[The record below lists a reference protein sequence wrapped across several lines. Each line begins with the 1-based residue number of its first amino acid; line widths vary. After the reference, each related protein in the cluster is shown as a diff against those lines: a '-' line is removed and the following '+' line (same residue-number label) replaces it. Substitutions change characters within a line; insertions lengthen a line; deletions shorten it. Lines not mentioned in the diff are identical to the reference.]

1 MSDFLQGKS
10 AQMTHAELLRMRDA
24 HPEPFMQEVLAPM
37 EHKAFAR
44 EYVQENPLMAPAM
57 LTAPALYY
65 LAKKMKLM
73 GGRTPPSIDQ
83 VFAGMEGTI
92 QGLRSRIS
100 KP

>member
-1 MSDFLQGKS
+1 
-10 AQMTHAELLRMRDA
+10 
-24 HPEPFMQEVLAPM
+24 MQEVLAPL

-44 EYVQENPLMAPAM
+44 EYTKENPLMAPAM

-65 LAKKMKLM
+65 LAKKMRLM
-73 GGRTPPSIDQ
+73 GARTPPSIDQ

-92 QGLRSRIS
+92 QGLRDRVT